1 MSEGVNESVAKS
13 TGPVSGSLL
22 GEFEHALDPK
32 KRLTIPSGWR
42 KLLGED
48 SLVYVMP
55 DRSGKCLNLLP
66 QAEMD
71 AMRARLAKKALFD
84 PALSRAAMAIGR
96 MSDAL
101 SFDSQ
106 GRIRIS
112 DRLLQLAGLTTT
124 VTMVGSMTKVC
135 LWNPERL
142 RAEEGEVDLA
152 QFNAALDL
160 LDRPEGV

>member
-1 MSEGVNESVAKS
+1 MSEGVSESVAVTTKAF
-13 TGPVSGSLL
+13 SGSLL

-42 KLLGED
+42 KLMGED
-48 SLVYVMP
+48 SFVYVMP

-71 AMRARLAKKALFD
+71 VMLAKLRQKALFD
-84 PALSRAAMAIGR
+84 PALSDAAMKIGR
-96 MSDAL
+96 MSDTL
-101 SFDSQ
+101 SFDTQ

-124 VTMVGSMTKVC
+124 VTMVGSVRMIK
-135 LWNPERL
+135 LWNPETL
-142 RAEEGEVDLA
+142 KAETAVDMA
-152 QFNAALDL
+152 EFNRALDI
-160 LDRPEGV
+160 LDV